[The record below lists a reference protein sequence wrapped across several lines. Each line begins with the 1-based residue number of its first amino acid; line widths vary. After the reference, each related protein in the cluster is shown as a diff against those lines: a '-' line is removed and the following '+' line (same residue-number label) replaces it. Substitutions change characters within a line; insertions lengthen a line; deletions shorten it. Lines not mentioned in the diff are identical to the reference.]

1 MRRWA
6 GLFLGGLIVAA
17 VTGCNGGDDGD
28 LPAFGGAADSSASAT
43 AIESPVP
50 TVDAKGPLA
59 AVGDKLGD
67 TKNAITVGRTVRG
80 DAEKEAAQQ
89 AYLAFWALRATSLS
103 RVEVDRAALDA
114 VATGPAAAGVV
125 ESVRELESKKQH
137 TEGGSTVNVQTV
149 TVTGTT
155 AKITDCFQDRSVD
168 FSADGK
174 PQDVPD
180 LSVVP
185 FGAEL
190 VKAGG
195 GWRVSQ
201 LSRTKIKNCK
211 G

>member
-1 MRRWA
+1 M
-6 GLFLGGLIVAA
+6 GLFLGGLIVLA
-17 VTGCNGGDDGD
+17 VTGCGGGDEGD
-28 LPAFGGAADSSASAT
+28 LPAFDGPGGSSASAS
-43 AIESPVP
+43 ASESPVP
-50 TVDAKGPLA
+50 TVDVEGPLA
-59 AVGDKLGD
+59 AKGDKLGD
-67 TKNAITVGRTVRG
+67 RKNAITVGRTVRG
-80 DAEKEAAQQ
+80 DAEKEAVQQ

-103 RVEVDRAALDA
+103 RVEVDQAALDA

-155 AKITDCFQDRSVD
+155 AKVTDCFQDHSVD

-180 LSVVP
+180 TSFVP

-190 VKAGG
+190 VKSDG

-201 LSRTKIKNCK
+201 LGRAKIKSCK